1 MKIKIFFIVILA
13 IIAVPFLKPAP
24 SLFTILNEINIVDNQ
39 QPRDIAGIDS
49 SKFVVLT
56 DENQLILYSN
66 KGEVLDIYT
75 HQGKNDQIIGTINYF
90 EGLGLLGGVLSGGR
104 PTFKIE
110 GNKIVNTYWRIPK
123 DTTSPLVKKD
133 FDSPGNISSFISGR
147 RHCVSVDIEMGECI
161 YYWESIKVFDKR
173 YILKEHSSTWAKIN
187 ETEAAVILYDRKNKN
202 RKLYILNKL

>member
-13 IIAVPFLKPAP
+13 IIAVSFIKPKP
-24 SLFTILNEINIVDNQ
+24 SLFTILHEINIDDNE

-49 SKFVVLT
+49 NKFVVLT
-56 DENQLILYSN
+56 DKNQLILYSN

-75 HQGKNDQIIGTINYF
+75 HHGKNNQIIGTINYF

-110 GNKIVNTYWRIPK
+110 GNKIVNTYWQIPK
-123 DTTSPLVKKD
+123 DTTSPLVKKN
-133 FDSPGNISSFISGR
+133 FDSPGNISSFISGK
-147 RHCVSVDIEMGECI
+147 RHCISVDIVMGECI
-161 YYWESIKVFDKR
+161 YYWESIKVSGKR
-173 YILKEHSSTWAKIN
+173 YLLNEYNSIWAKIN